1 METLLLIASFI
12 VFLLFISH
20 LLFRSILAPLG
31 VYSLLWGVV
40 VIVAYILEQQGE
52 YSFHKEIYYMFLLGW
67 VSFVF
72 GCIFL
77 YLIEG
82 IKVNFFNRVLSDE
95 ILGINIYY
103 LRNGMIFLSIIG
115 LIFSICYFYEM
126 FSLIKGMEKEMI
138 RHFVY
143 ALSGEISTQIF
154 TRKWYIYNLGIAIII
169 LSSFFAATYIS
180 VVKDKKSFERLISYI
195 PFVSVILFILPEMSR
210 GRLLDVILIYTF
222 IYLFLRYT
230 KFNFLKI
237 LHKDYKLLLFLST
250 ILIVPTALITKT
262 RGIVFSENLILNV
275 FYQVEN
281 YFAVSIIA
289 FNESLTSFQ
298 QKIGMRAILY
308 PAYYLLERI
317 GIIPVGSNVDPT
329 QLTEFITYPTP
340 TYLYWLHS
348 GYGWFGIIT
357 VSFFIGIISTY
368 FYMMFMRN
376 RNIGSLWFL
385 VSSYLVILASYAT
398 WRLYDLWFWIVLCLI
413 IPITKLVELGSP
425 LRQDR

>member
-1 METLLLIASFI
+1 
-12 VFLLFISH
+12 
-20 LLFRSILAPLG
+20 
-31 VYSLLWGVV
+31 
-40 VIVAYILEQQGE
+40 
-52 YSFHKEIYYMFLLGW
+52 
-67 VSFVF
+67 
-72 GCIFL
+72 
-77 YLIEG
+77 
-82 IKVNFFNRVLSDE
+82 
-95 ILGINIYY
+95 
-103 LRNGMIFLSIIG
+103 
-115 LIFSICYFYEM
+115 M

-143 ALSGEISTQIF
+143 ALSGEISTEIF
-154 TRKWYIYNLGIAIII
+154 TRRWYIYNLGIAIII

-222 IYLFLRYT
+222 MYLFLRYT
-230 KFNFLKI
+230 KVSFLKV
-237 LHKDYKLLLFLST
+237 LHKDYKLLVFLST

-289 FNESLTSFQ
+289 FNEYLTSFQ
-298 QKIGMRAILY
+298 EKIGMRAIFY

-317 GIIPVGSNVDPT
+317 GIISVGSNVDPT

-385 VSSYLVILASYAT
+385 VSSYLVIFTSYAT
-398 WRLYDLWFWIVLCLI
+398 WRLYDLWFWIVLCFI
-413 IPITKLVELGSP
+413 IPITKLIELKSP